1 MTLTP
6 EASNTP
12 VAFFKS
18 LHAGYTQAMQRHVGR
33 ENLVDAVLS
42 IAFDSFDGNVEIQS
56 EGQPAIACHKG
67 CATCCTLRVTATAP
81 EVLLIARY
89 IRATAHLLGQ
99 AGIDLTQRVTDA
111 DAVTR
116 GLSEAERVKLR
127 RRCAYIHDGVCV
139 IYQVRPLACRGHA
152 SYDKKAC
159 VEAAAGRADAVPI
172 SEPHQVVR
180 SIVQT
185 SMQSALRDGGYAWGA
200 YELNHALMIALR
212 NPDAATRWLG
222 GHDVFADARVQEVSA
237 DEMTAAFDAIKQH

>member
-1 MTLTP
+1 MTAPTQADNSP
-6 EASNTP
+6 I
-12 VAFFKS
+12 AFFNA
-18 LHAGYTQAMQRHVGR
+18 LHAGYTQAMQRHAGR

-42 IAFDSFDGNVEIQS
+42 IAFDSFDGNVEIQA

-89 IRATAHLLGQ
+89 IKATAHLLAQ
-99 AGIDLTQRVTDA
+99 ADIDLTRRVADA

-127 RRCAYIHDGVCV
+127 RRCAYIQNGVCV

-185 SMQSALRDGGYAWGA
+185 SMQSAMRDAGYAWA
-200 YELNHALMIALR
+200 SYELNHALMIALQ
-212 NPDAATRWLG
+212 NPDAAAQWLSG
-222 GHDVFADARVQEVSA
+222 DDVFADARVQEVAA
-237 DEMTAAFDAIKQH
+237 DEMAAAFDSIKRH